1 MNLKL
6 SIQKQKHFNSLI
18 IVRDLGLTISI
29 KSSNSPAEKEHG
41 GVFSLTVVILFVAYI
56 YIKDMPWFHF
66 GTLELQINITIT
78 LGALCVYVL
87 ICNSELFLMICLSK
101 ISLKIQVLV

>member
-18 IVRDLGLTISI
+18 TVRDLGQTISI

-41 GVFSLTVVILFVAYI
+41 GVFSVTVVILLIAYI
-56 YIKDMPWFHF
+56 YIKDMPWIHF
-66 GTLELQINITIT
+66 GVVTQHHHNFGCL
-78 LGALCVYVL
+78 ACLCVH
-87 ICNSELFLMICLSK
+87 CTSE
-101 ISLKIQVLV
+101 